1 VPSRADFQRL
11 TEWCDGQGPFE
22 WLLPVVGAALA
33 VHPVTP
39 IGTSSPPATALASGE
54 LSLRPPGVAELLF
67 EPVRFGGTLIGVRNP
82 NRKVELE
89 IRAATDRAVAKLKS
103 PGFDPAW
110 AEGLEIEHVRDES
123 VLLRA
128 DWTLTPVQATNEP
141 SAEDF
146 PQFFEL
152 LLWSTLRR
160 HFQMTGPP

>member
-1 VPSRADFQRL
+1 M
-11 TEWCDGQGPFE
+11 
-22 WLLPVVGAALA
+22 
-33 VHPVTP
+33 
-39 IGTSSPPATALASGE
+39 ATARRWSGARRAS
-54 LSLRPPGVAELLF
+54 RDAYRHFVAA
-67 EPVRFGGTLIGVRNP
+67 RHGARA